1 MTRIRI
7 DTEYA
12 REIGR
17 RIISEADYVAQI
29 GNELQNAIGSL
40 DTGAWDGR
48 SRARAAPLLDRVR
61 PDNARLADELDRL
74 GRKLVRVA
82 EVFEQEDGTAAR
94 NLAGMGWVKFEPSL
108 PSDPPLKTTMMVGED
123 GQSPI
128 PPEFIDRIGGIRQT
142 TLAVGEESQRPF
154 PRPRDKTPLV
164 GEDAFATTLAVGEE
178 GQHLFPPPWER
189 TPPLGEDTFV
199 TTLAVGE
206 EGQRPFPRPEFRTS
220 RLGEDIRFTTLAV
233 GEEGQR
239 PFPRPEFRTPRLG
252 EDIRFTTLAV
262 GEEGQRSLPSLLPRI
277 PWGKDIVAHT
287 MAIPE
292 DGHISFPNLDGI
304 KTLAFSETGEA
315 PPVSVLVGEEGQFTT
330 AAVGEEG
337 QHVFPL

>member
-239 PFPRPEFRTPRLG
+239 
-252 EDIRFTTLAV
+252 
-262 GEEGQRSLPSLLPRI
+262 SLPSLLPRI